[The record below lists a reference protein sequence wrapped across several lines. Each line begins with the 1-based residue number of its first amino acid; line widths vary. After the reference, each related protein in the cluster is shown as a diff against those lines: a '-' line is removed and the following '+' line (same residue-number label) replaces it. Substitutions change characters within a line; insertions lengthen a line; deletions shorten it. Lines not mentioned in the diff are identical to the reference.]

1 MLLRVATVL
10 LLVLALP
17 AAAAEVTL
25 FAAASLKTALD
36 RLAPAAKIAT
46 GHELRLVLA
55 GSSALA
61 RQIQNGAPADLF
73 VSANEDWMDM
83 LEADGLLARGTRR
96 DLLTNTLVLVGTDP
110 VPVALADLPTALGDA
125 RLAMALVDAVPAGIY
140 GKAALTSL
148 GLWDSLSPRVAQTD
162 NVRAALSLVAAG
174 ESPFGVVYATDAL
187 AEPRVTVLARFPEGA
202 HPPIRYPVAAIA
214 PVSPAAQEMLD
225 WLDSPEARAIFAENG
240 FGPPG

>member
-61 RQIQNGAPADLF
+61 RQIQKGAPADLF
-73 VSANEDWMDM
+73 VSANEDWMDL

-110 VPVALADLPTALGDA
+110 VPVALADLPRALGGA

-140 GKAALTSL
+140 GKAALASL
-148 GLWDSLSPRVAQTD
+148 GLWDSLSPRVAQAD
-162 NVRAALSLVAAG
+162 NVRGALALVAAG
-174 ESPFGVVYATDAL
+174 EAPLGVVYATDAL
-187 AEPRVTVLARFPEGA
+187 AEPRVTVLARFPEGT

-214 PVSPAAQEMLD
+214 PVSPAAQEVLD
-225 WLDSPEARAIFAENG
+225 WLGSPEARAIFAENG
-240 FGPPG
+240 FGTPE